1 MFFEGYSAEQLLVG
15 LVGAVIAIV
24 QAAAP
29 GVSILEWVKAK
40 LGLQDQVMHFVAISF
55 FMVLA
60 ALAMFVSGELGELEF
75 SLKAL
80 LEYFGL
86 FYVLAQVAYQ
96 QFKSR

>member
-29 GVSILEWVKAK
+29 GVSILEWVKGK
-40 LGLQDQVMHFVAISF
+40 LGLQDQVMHFVAIAF
-55 FMVLA
+55 FMALA

-80 LEYFGL
+80 LEYFGW
-86 FYVLAQVAYQ
+86 FYALAQIAYQ
-96 QFKSR
+96 QVKSR